1 MGRLHFDIDVTPDC
15 MLCQRHAR
23 IERDRLWDSF
33 REVALAA
40 RARGEK
46 SGLRELRM
54 SYFQAYHDRG
64 HLKTEDGLELDG
76 ELLDSY

>member
-1 MGRLHFDIDVTPDC
+1 MPEARPD
-15 MLCQRHAR
+15 RAR
-23 IERDRLWDSF
+23 PALGFVPE
-33 REVALAA
+33 EVALAA